1 VEDMKI
7 RITTKSLP
15 MRNVL
20 IPTDI
25 TLHSLELVS
34 FAARAIPDRINA
46 VLFHAF
52 DMPDSLLD
60 AMIRSHNGG
69 FNSLITEEIRVKC
82 KRLKAAH
89 SNISNISFKY
99 MYGTTKA
106 AFRNYVEANKI
117 DMIVL
122 PDGYSFVPVVRDSV
136 NMIKIMQQS
145 GIEILSDLT
154 PHEHYVARKLAMNR
168 S

>member
-1 VEDMKI
+1 
-7 RITTKSLP
+7 

-34 FAARAIPDRINA
+34 FAARAIPDKINA

-106 AFRNYVEANKI
+106 AFRNYAEANKI

-122 PDGYSFVPVVRDSV
+122 PDGYSFVPAVRDSV

-145 GIEILSDLT
+145 GIEILRDLT
-154 PHEHYVARKLAMNR
+154 PHEHYVARKLAMKP